1 MNSIFTEEN
10 LLAFTT
16 AARFGSFSK
25 AAEELGLTTSAISY
39 TIKRMETGLDVVLFT
54 RSTRSI
60 ELTES
65 GRYFFRKATD
75 LLNDFYAIKRSID
88 TISQGIEARV
98 RICINQLLYT
108 PKHTARLLQVLKK
121 QFPTCQIT
129 VTTEVYNGV
138 WDAIINNQANIA
150 IGAPDTLLDGG
161 GIDYTEI
168 GAIRWAFAI
177 APDHPLAFVPEPI
190 AESQLRLYPNI
201 MVEDT
206 AHTINKKVG
215 WLLHGQE
222 SILVPVKHL
231 LPDNFHIG
239 INVSAGCFL
248 AAGFEKECLN
258 LVKKLGNDKIKLV
271 LELTERNPI
280 PVTPEARAIFDSL
293 HQHNIT
299 FALDD
304 FGTGY
309 ATYRY
314 LQAFPVDFIKID
326 KSFVQM
332 ASVDEISGHIV
343 DNIVELARKP
353 GLSIVA
359 EGVETQ
365 EQADLMIG
373 KGVHFLQGYLYS
385 PPVPGNKF
393 ISEWVMKA
401 GG

>member
-75 LLNDFYAIKRSID
+75 LLNDFHAIKRSID

-161 GIDYTEI
+161 GIDYTE
-168 GAIRWAFAI
+168 
-177 APDHPLAFVPEPI
+177 
-190 AESQLRLYPNI
+190 
-201 MVEDT
+201 
-206 AHTINKKVG
+206 VG
-215 WLLHGQE
+215 
-222 SILVPVKHL
+222 S
-231 LPDNFHIG
+231 D
-239 INVSAGCFL
+239 
-248 AAGFEKECLN
+248 
-258 LVKKLGNDKIKLV
+258 
-271 LELTERNPI
+271 
-280 PVTPEARAIFDSL
+280 
-293 HQHNIT
+293 
-299 FALDD
+299 
-304 FGTGY
+304 
-309 ATYRY
+309 
-314 LQAFPVDFIKID
+314 
-326 KSFVQM
+326 
-332 ASVDEISGHIV
+332 
-343 DNIVELARKP
+343 
-353 GLSIVA
+353 
-359 EGVETQ
+359 
-365 EQADLMIG
+365 
-373 KGVHFLQGYLYS
+373 
-385 PPVPGNKF
+385 
-393 ISEWVMKA
+393 
-401 GG
+401 

>member
-75 LLNDFYAIKRSID
+75 LLNDFHAIKRSID

-108 PKHTARLLQVLKK
+108 PKHTARLLQVLKER
-121 QFPTCQIT
+121 FPTCQIT

-150 IGAPDTLLDGG
+150 IGAPDTLLGTVAAL
-161 GIDYTEI
+161 ITRRL
-168 GAIRWAFAI
+168 ARFAGLLLSP
-177 APDHPLAFVPEPI
+177 PDHPLAFVPEPI

-222 SILVPVKHL
+222 SILVPDFNTKCQCQIL
-231 LPDNFHIG
+231 GEGIGFLPDYM
-239 INVSAGCFL
+239 VREAMEQSL
-248 AAGFEKECLN
+248 
-258 LVKKLGNDKIKLV
+258 LVTRQIQ
-271 LELTERNPI
+271 NPRRRYFTH
-280 PVTPEARAIFDSL
+280 VTGDP
-293 HQHNIT
+293 
-299 FALDD
+299 ALCHRSGD
-304 FGTGY
+304 
-309 ATYRY
+309 A
-314 LQAFPVDFIKID
+314 VD
-326 KSFVQM
+326 
-332 ASVDEISGHIV
+332 
-343 DNIVELARKP
+343 
-353 GLSIVA
+353 
-359 EGVETQ
+359 
-365 EQADLMIG
+365 
-373 KGVHFLQGYLYS
+373 
-385 PPVPGNKF
+385 
-393 ISEWVMKA
+393 
-401 GG
+401 

>member
-1 MNSIFTEEN
+1 MEHIAVSVIVPIYNAEPWLEECVQSILDQDFPASYGTIEVLLIDDGATDGSGALCDRLAKRDNRIKVVHQEN
-10 LLAFTT
+10 QGLSGARNTGIDMARGRYYAFID
-16 AARFGSFSK
+16 SD
-25 AAEELGLTTSAISY
+25 
-39 TIKRMETGLDVVLFT
+39 DVVRPAYLKKMYEACEAHDAYMAICAVEDVQENGKPLPEPVFT
-54 RSTRSI
+54 PPTQ
-60 ELTES
+60 E
-65 GRYFFRKATD
+65 GVFRGKD

-138 WDAIINNQANIA
+138 GDAIINNQANIA

-222 SILVPVKHL
+222 SILVPDFNTKCQCQIL
-231 LPDNFHIG
+231 GEGIGFLPDYMVREAMTQSLLVTRQIHNPRQDSRMLLATQHSATGQVTQWIKKQFAPNG
-239 INVSAGCFL
+239 I
-248 AAGFEKECLN
+248 
-258 LVKKLGNDKIKLV
+258 
-271 LELTERNPI
+271 LTGI
-280 PVTPEARAIFDSL
+280 YQDLL
-293 HQHNIT
+293 HREN
-299 FALDD
+299 
-304 FGTGY
+304 
-309 ATYRY
+309 
-314 LQAFPVDFIKID
+314 
-326 KSFVQM
+326 
-332 ASVDEISGHIV
+332 
-343 DNIVELARKP
+343 
-353 GLSIVA
+353 
-359 EGVETQ
+359 
-365 EQADLMIG
+365 
-373 KGVHFLQGYLYS
+373 
-385 PPVPGNKF
+385 
-393 ISEWVMKA
+393 
-401 GG
+401 

>member
-75 LLNDFYAIKRSID
+75 LLNDFHAIKRSID

-129 VTTEVYNGV
+129 VTAEVYNGV

-222 SILVPVKHL
+222 SILVPDFNTKCQCQIL
-231 LPDNFHIG
+231 GEGIGFLPDYMVREAMAQSLLVTRQIHNPRQDSRMLLATQHSATGQVTQWIKKQFAPNG
-239 INVSAGCFL
+239 I
-248 AAGFEKECLN
+248 
-258 LVKKLGNDKIKLV
+258 
-271 LELTERNPI
+271 LTGI
-280 PVTPEARAIFDSL
+280 YQDLL
-293 HQHNIT
+293 HREN
-299 FALDD
+299 
-304 FGTGY
+304 
-309 ATYRY
+309 
-314 LQAFPVDFIKID
+314 
-326 KSFVQM
+326 
-332 ASVDEISGHIV
+332 
-343 DNIVELARKP
+343 
-353 GLSIVA
+353 
-359 EGVETQ
+359 
-365 EQADLMIG
+365 
-373 KGVHFLQGYLYS
+373 
-385 PPVPGNKF
+385 
-393 ISEWVMKA
+393 
-401 GG
+401 

>member
-222 SILVPVKHL
+222 SILVPDFNTKCQCQILGEGIGFCRITWSVRRWRNPCW
-231 LPDNFHIG
+231 LPDKSITRAG
-239 INVSAGCFL
+239 IHAC
-248 AAGFEKECLN
+248 
-258 LVKKLGNDKIKLV
+258 
-271 LELTERNPI
+271 
-280 PVTPEARAIFDSL
+280 
-293 HQHNIT
+293 
-299 FALDD
+299 
-304 FGTGY
+304 
-309 ATYRY
+309 
-314 LQAFPVDFIKID
+314 
-326 KSFVQM
+326 
-332 ASVDEISGHIV
+332 
-343 DNIVELARKP
+343 
-353 GLSIVA
+353 
-359 EGVETQ
+359 
-365 EQADLMIG
+365 
-373 KGVHFLQGYLYS
+373 YS
-385 PPVPGNKF
+385 QPSTLPPVR
-393 ISEWVMKA
+393 
-401 GG
+401 